1 MRRRDAKKWIFLS
14 WSYSRRSE
22 DIAAL
27 EGIEYFYFPIRQ
39 KIRFLQFPLLF
50 IKTVFFLIRR
60 RPKVIFIQHPPIH
73 AIFPVFMY
81 SLLYGAQY
89 IIDSHITPGTTIIE
103 KPHHNLYIILH
114 RFYSY
119 FATVTLFH
127 SKAILERVRKWK
139 CNCMVLENPVREL
152 KLESH
157 FSVQKRPAVGMVSS
171 FSSDEHILDVV
182 KAAGEMRNVSFYITG
197 DKEKAPRE
205 ILNSA
210 SDNIQFTG
218 FIKGK
223 EYYEFLK
230 AMDFIIVLTDR
241 EESALLGAYE
251 TISAETPLILSKT
264 NTMMYYFPL
273 GAVFV
278 RNISVEIKEG
288 IERALKE
295 KGKLVKEIKELK
307 VQKLRRQN
315 ENFSQIE
322 RFVENAN

>member
-1 MRRRDAKKWIFLS
+1 LRRGNKKKWIFLS

-73 AIFPVFMY
+73 AIFPVFIY
-81 SLLYGAQY
+81 V
-89 IIDSHITPGTTIIE
+89 E

-119 FATVTLFH
+119 FAAVTLFH
-127 SKAILERVRKWK
+127 SKAILERVRKWR

-152 KLESH
+152 KLETH
-157 FSVQKRPAVGMVSS
+157 FSVKKRPAVGMVSS

-182 KAAGEMRNVSFYITG
+182 KAAGEIRNVSFYITG
-197 DKEKAPRE
+197 DKGKAPRE

-251 TISAETPLILSKT
+251 TISAETPLVLSKT
-264 NTMMYYFPL
+264 NTMTHYFPL

-288 IERALKE
+288 IEKALKE

-315 ENFSQIE
+315 ENFSKIE
-322 RFVENAN
+322 NLLSSRN